1 MKLDKTGI
9 LLVGGAALVL
19 ALVVKKST
27 VAAQGAAPKNG
38 LGSIGSGA
46 ASFWSNVVNNVAG
59 SPVATSASNATGMGM
74 VLPGGVSIFGNGTF
88 DASGVYVDPGQVT
101 YNTNTGQV
109 QESPLSGMYGILPNA
124 TYGF

>member
-19 ALVVKKST
+19 MLVVKKST
-27 VAAQGAAPKNG
+27 ATAGAATTNG
-38 LGSIGSGA
+38 QAGVGGGA
-46 ASFWSNVVNNVAG
+46 ASFWSNVVNNLAG
-59 SPVATSASNATGMGM
+59 SPAAVTSATTIGRSQ
-74 VLPGGVSIFGNGTF
+74 LGGVTEFGNGTF

-109 QESPLSGMYGILPNA
+109 QESPLSGMYGILSPA

>member
-1 MKLDKTGI
+1 MKLDKTGL

-27 VAAQGAAPKNG
+27 GAAAGAPTQNG

-59 SPVATSASNATGMGM
+59 SPVATTSGNSMAR
-74 VLPGGVSIFGNGTF
+74 VQLGGITEFSNGTF
-88 DASGVYVDPGQVT
+88 DASGVYVDPGQLT

-109 QESPLSGMYGILPNA
+109 QESPLSGMYGILSPA
-124 TYGF
+124 TYGM